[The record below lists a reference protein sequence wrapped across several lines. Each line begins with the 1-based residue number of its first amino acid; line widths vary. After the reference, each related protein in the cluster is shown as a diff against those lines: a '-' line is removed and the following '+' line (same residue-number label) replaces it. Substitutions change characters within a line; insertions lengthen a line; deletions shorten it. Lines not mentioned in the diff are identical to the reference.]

1 MPTIKS
7 TDNTFESIIKKNKI
21 VLWDGWAKWCT
32 PCLSLSPILEE
43 ISNEMTN
50 VVVAKHNID
59 EEPNFP
65 TRLNVRSIP
74 TMILFVNAE
83 QKSVKIGATNKENI
97 VSWIKENI

>member
-21 VLWDGWAKWCT
+21 VLWDGLAKWCA

-65 TRLNVRSIP
+65 SKLNVRSIP

-97 VSWIKENI
+97 VSWIRENI